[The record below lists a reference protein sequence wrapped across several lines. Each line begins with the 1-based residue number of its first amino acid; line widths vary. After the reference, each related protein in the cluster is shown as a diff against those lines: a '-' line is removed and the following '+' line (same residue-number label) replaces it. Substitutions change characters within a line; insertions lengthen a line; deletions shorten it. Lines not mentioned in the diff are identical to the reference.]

1 MLISYQLIRLVI
13 YFLSI
18 QLIKRN
24 YLIFN
29 IGADCCDTIETY
41 ALNGDT
47 NGDISFFAYGI
58 WTKMADKV
66 NGYSAYT
73 SADGTK
79 VMYSGCSRSWRVYEL
94 ENLGDCNGYIFTN
107 AETSCP
113 HSEVQWNW
121 SYWAG
126 ELGNSFAAKCLSMY
140 FTEHTSGSIFF

>member
-1 MLISYQLIRLVI
+1 M
-13 YFLSI
+13 
-18 QLIKRN
+18 
-24 YLIFN
+24 IFN

-41 ALNGDT
+41 ALTSGDT

-73 SADGTK
+73 SDADGTK
-79 VMYSGCSRSWRVYEL
+79 VMYFGCSGSWRGDTL
-94 ENLGDCNGYIFTN
+94 ESIGDCNGYIFTD

-121 SYWAG
+121 SYWSG
-126 ELGNSFAAKCLSMY
+126 ELGNSFAAKCLGIY
-140 FTEHTSGSIFF
+140 FTEHIVVANFRQYIFLP

>member
-1 MLISYQLIRLVI
+1 M
-13 YFLSI
+13 
-18 QLIKRN
+18 
-24 YLIFN
+24 IFN

-47 NGDISFFAYGI
+47 NSDISFFAYGT

-73 SADGTK
+73 SDADGTK
-79 VMYSGCSRSWRVYEL
+79 VMYFACSGSWRVYTL
-94 ENLGDCNGYIFTN
+94 ESIGDCNGYIFTN

-121 SYWAG
+121 SYWSG
-126 ELGNSFAAKCLSMY
+126 ELGNSFAAKCLGMY
-140 FTEHTSGSIFF
+140 FTQHTLFSLEHTKAKINKSPKSPKSNFLLF